1 MHNDPSTRARTPDEK
16 RRPEDGRYQAL
27 FDQVSCGV
35 VVLGPAGPIVAANPA
50 AHRLLGHAPE
60 RLADYRIRDLCH
72 PEDLEREQLD
82 FEALAPGGTLRAVC
96 RIQRAGDEPWFW
108 AELSA
113 CRLADGCVQVI
124 LRDITGER
132 EAASRIRNLAYFDAL
147 TGLPNRELF
156 REQIDKAIERCRRV
170 DKPMALLFLDIDR
183 FKKVNDS
190 LGHSSGDVLL
200 TEVADR
206 LRAAV
211 RGGDSIGRLT
221 LDADSRRAASGG
233 ISRLGGDEFTVV
245 VADLEHPQDAAR
257 VARRILHALSR
268 PFQVAGQ
275 EIFAGCSIGI
285 AVWPED
291 GANSE
296 LLLRS
301 ADIAMY
307 HAKSRGG
314 GAYAFFSASMNVTS
328 TRRLELESRLRRA
341 LERDEF
347 HLVYQPIR
355 DSQTGRV
362 SAVEALLRWS
372 DGHGQAISPAEFIPI
387 AEEAGLIV
395 EIGAWVLATA
405 CRQARAWQ
413 DEGFAPIRMSVNL
426 SVHQLRRAGLV
437 EAIDQILYES
447 NLEPGTLELEIT
459 ESSMLDANPNISAA
473 ISRLTEMGIGL
484 ALDDF
489 GTGYSSLSA
498 LQRFPIERLKID
510 RSFVAGVGGNGTVHG
525 KDAALVSAI
534 VALAKR
540 LSIEVVAEGVET
552 EEQARYLTDLGCREL
567 QGYLFSRPLP
577 AVEAARMLQPA
588 PKPPRAAKQTD
599 VDVG

>member
-1 MHNDPSTRARTPDEK
+1 MSELPSRQSAPDAAAALPDDP
-16 RRPEDGRYQAL
+16 RYRAL

-35 VVLGPAGPIVAANPA
+35 LLLGPTGPVVAANAA
-50 AHRLLGHAPE
+50 AHRLLGCEPE
-60 RLADYRIRDLCH
+60 RAGQVRLRDLVH
-72 PEDLEREQLD
+72 PEDLARENLAFDSLVSGMIARSVVRMRSVCDER
-82 FEALAPGGTLRAVC
+82 
-96 RIQRAGDEPWFW
+96 WFW

-113 CRLADGCVQVI
+113 TGLPDGGAQLT
-124 LRDITGER
+124 LRDITSER
-132 EAASRIRNLAYFDAL
+132 EAANRIRSLAYFDAL

-183 FKKVNDS
+183 FKTVNES

-200 TEVADR
+200 TDVADR
-206 LRAAV
+206 LRSAV
-211 RGGDSIGRLT
+211 RGGDSVGRLSDGDPT
-221 LDADSRRAASGG
+221 RANANGG

-268 PFQVAGQ
+268 PFQVASQ

-307 HAKSRGG
+307 HAKSKGG
-314 GAYAFFSASMNVTS
+314 GTYAFFNSTMNVTS
-328 TRRLELESRLRRA
+328 ARRLSLESRLRRA
-341 LERDEF
+341 LERDQYS
-347 HLVYQPIR
+347 LVYQPIR
-355 DSQTGRV
+355 DTRTGCV
-362 SAVEALLRWS
+362 SAVEALLRFRDES
-372 DGHGQAISPAEFIPI
+372 GEAISPAEFIPI
-387 AEEAGLIV
+387 VEEAGLIV
-395 EIGAWVLATA
+395 DVGAWALRTA

-413 DEGFAPIRMSVNL
+413 DEGYEPVRMSVNI
-426 SVHQLRRAGLV
+426 SVHQLRRSGIV
-437 EAIDQILYES
+437 DSIDQILYES
-447 NLEPGTLELEIT
+447 RLAPQWLELEIT
-459 ESSMLDANPNISAA
+459 ESSMLDANPNIAAA
-473 ISRLTEMGIGL
+473 IGRLTELGVGL

-498 LQRFPIERLKID
+498 LQRFAIERLKID
-510 RSFVAGVGGNGTVHG
+510 RSFVAGVGGSAN
-525 KDAALVSAI
+525 DEALVSAI
-534 VALAKR
+534 VALANR

-552 EEQARYLTDLGCREL
+552 YEQARFLTDLGCREL
-567 QGYLFSRPLP
+567 QGYLFSRPRP
-577 AVEAARMLQPA
+577 AAEIAGLL
-588 PKPPRAAKQTD
+588 PRAAKTAQAAEAGGSD
-599 VDVG
+599 D